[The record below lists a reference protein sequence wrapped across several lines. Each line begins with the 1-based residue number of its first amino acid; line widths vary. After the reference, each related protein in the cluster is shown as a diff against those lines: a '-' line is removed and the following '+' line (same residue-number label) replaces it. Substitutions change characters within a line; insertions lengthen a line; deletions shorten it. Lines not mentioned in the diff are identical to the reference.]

1 MPYLRKLPNSKFWIG
16 GFTLPN
22 GTRTQRSTKL
32 TDRKGAMKLV
42 MKWEEVS
49 RQRTTEAQFRRVVS
63 DIHEQ
68 IHGTALASPDFGN
81 YANAWL
87 DRKRGE
93 TKDITHS
100 AYRHAIEEFV
110 TFLGDKANQSISYI
124 TSTHIAG
131 WRDSSA
137 KKASARTANNKLKI
151 LRTLF
156 ASAWRDGLISDNP
169 AAKVSGLK
177 TLDSTRRPFTLKEL
191 SMILGAASDEWKGMI
206 LAGLYT
212 GQRLKDL
219 ASLTWNN
226 IDLQENVIRFVTSK
240 TGRRQS
246 IPIANAL
253 RSYLLAL
260 PSTDNPKAPIFPKI
274 HPYGL
279 RTGGS
284 SVLSQKFYE
293 LLESVGLVEARLT
306 KDLCKGKGGRSAPRV
321 KNDISFH
328 SLRHTA
334 TSLLK
339 AAGVSESVAME
350 IIGHE
355 SADISRNYTHVEE
368 EAKRRAIA
376 MLPEIKFNE
385 A

>member
-1 MPYLRKLPNSKFWIG
+1 MAYLRKLPNSKFWIG

-32 TDRKGAMKLV
+32 TDRKEAMKLV

-49 RQRTTEAQFRRVVS
+49 RNRTTEAQFRRVIS

-68 IHGTALASPDFGN
+68 IHGNALSSPDFDN
-81 YANAWL
+81 YATAWL
-87 DRKRGE
+87 ERKRGE
-93 TKDITHS
+93 IKPITHS

-110 TFLGDKANQSISYI
+110 AFLGDKANQSISYI
-124 TSTHIAG
+124 TTTHIAA
-131 WRDSSA
+131 WRDGSA

-177 TLDSTRRPFTLKEL
+177 TLESTRRPFTLREL
-191 SMILGAASDEWKGMI
+191 SLILDAANEEWKGMI

-246 IPIANAL
+246 IPIAEAL
-253 RSYLLAL
+253 RKYLEAL
-260 PSTDNPKAPIFPKI
+260 PSTDNPKTPLFPSLY
-274 HPYGL
+274 PYGL
-279 RTGGS
+279 KTGGS
-284 SVLSQKFYE
+284 SVLSQSFYQ
-293 LLESVGLVEARLT
+293 LLENVSLVEARLT
-306 KDLCKGKGGRSAPRV
+306 KDLSKGQGGRSAPRI
-321 KNDISFH
+321 KNEISFH

-368 EAKRRAIA
+368 EAKRKAIA
-376 MLPEIKFNE
+376 LLPDITNSQ
-385 A
+385 